1 MEALELEMKLEASP
15 IGDGAIGMIQI
26 QSQLDNITI
35 QIQYIKRGKEV
46 QEDLWCTRCRTNRH
60 TKDDYPAYMNYISSG
75 APNPLST

>member
-1 MEALELEMKLEASP
+1 MKQKIATQMKALELEMKLEASP

-46 QEDLWCTRCRTNRH
+46 QEDLWCMRC
-60 TKDDYPAYMNYISSG
+60 
-75 APNPLST
+75 